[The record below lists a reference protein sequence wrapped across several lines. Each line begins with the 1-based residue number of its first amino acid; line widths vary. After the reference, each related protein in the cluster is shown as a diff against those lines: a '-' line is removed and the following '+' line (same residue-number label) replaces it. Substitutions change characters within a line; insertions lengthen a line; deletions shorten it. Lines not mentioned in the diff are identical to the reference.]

1 MHMRNDSQVLKIY
14 IDFIASSMN
23 GLDQLCAKENE
34 LVKKLNLLNK
44 KRNLE
49 IIREEYQKYSI
60 NLMCIWENIYNNPD
74 DFDATI
80 KKADLL
86 ENRESLYAITLAQ
99 KCVEQFFYR
108 LYSAV
113 QVQMLIYEDDKKQK
127 MYY

>member
-49 IIREEYQKYSI
+49 IIREE
-60 NLMCIWENIYNNPD
+60 
-74 DFDATI
+74 
-80 KKADLL
+80 
-86 ENRESLYAITLAQ
+86 
-99 KCVEQFFYR
+99 
-108 LYSAV
+108 
-113 QVQMLIYEDDKKQK
+113 
-127 MYY
+127 